1 MGIGE
6 NTLARKKNR
15 LSGEARPMV
24 ITPNYMKYA
33 EGSCLIEAGDTKVIC
48 TASVDYK
55 VPPFLKDKGEGWL
68 SAEYSMLPRSAQN
81 RIPRDSVKGRIN
93 GRAQEIQRLIGRSL
107 RSVINFSDFP
117 DITVLIDCDVIS
129 ADGGTRTASITG
141 AYVAAYLAFLNLI
154 KQGDIEKMP
163 FYDSA
168 AAISIGIV
176 KGEILVDLDYSED
189 SVAELDFNF
198 VLTGSGKIIEVQG
211 CAEKTPIELDML
223 TKLYE
228 LSKSAVSKITELQ
241 QKAIDGVM

>member
-1 MGIGE
+1 M
-6 NTLARKKNR
+6 ARKKNR

-33 EGSCLIEAGDTKVIC
+33 EGSCLIETGDTKVIC

-211 CAEKTPIELDML
+211 CAEKTPIGFETLAKIYNIAKD
-223 TKLYE
+223 
-228 LSKSAVSKITELQ
+228 AISKIGELQ
-241 QKAIDGVM
+241 SKAINDMV

>member
-1 MGIGE
+1 MGAE
-6 NTLARKKNR
+6 QTLIRNNNR
-15 LSGEARPMV
+15 AADAMRPAN
-24 ITPNYMKYA
+24 ITPGYMKYA

-68 SAEYSMLPRSAQN
+68 TAEYSMLPRSAQN
-81 RIPRDSVKGRIN
+81 RIPRDSAKGKIN

-107 RSVINFSDFP
+107 RSVINFSYFP
-117 DITVLIDCDVIS
+117 GITVLIDCDVIS

-154 KQGDIEKMP
+154 KQEKIEKMP
-163 FYDSA
+163 FYDSV

-176 KGEILVDLDYSED
+176 NKEILVDLDYSED

-198 VLTGSGKIIEVQG
+198 VLTGSGKIIEIQG
-211 CAEKTPIELDML
+211 CAEKTPIEYDILG
-223 TKLYE
+223 KLYE
-228 LSKSAVSKITELQ
+228 LSRNAAAKITELQ
-241 QKAIDGVM
+241 QKAIGGTA